1 MLVSTGCASTN
12 AITPVLCSWQDDV
25 PLVVI
30 SGQNTLKETTRY
42 TGVAVRTFGQQEAD
56 VISLVKPITKY
67 AVMLEDPQRVAY
79 ELDKAL
85 YLAQSGRKGPVW
97 IDVPLDVQN
106 MRVEPETLER
116 FVLPEKSKI
125 L

>member
-1 MLVSTGCASTN
+1 M
-12 AITPVLCSWQDDV
+12 
-25 PLVVI
+25 I

-97 IDVPLDVQN
+97 IEF
-106 MRVEPETLER
+106 R
-116 FVLPEKSKI
+116 
-125 L
+125 